1 MFLVCSLFSI
11 KKCGKD
17 YMKYIYAYLCKKKHK
32 KNKSEP
38 NKNKGQLIEKDH
50 EAG

>member
-1 MFLVCSLFSI
+1 
-11 KKCGKD
+11 
-17 YMKYIYAYLCKKKHK
+17 MKYIYAYLCKKKHK

-38 NKNKGQLIEKDH
+38 SKNKGQLIEKDH